1 MVMRLSSSFIQKI
14 DTRRISNV
22 AVIMSPDEKI
32 QSLEARLARASD
44 ERERIDLLNDL
55 AYHLRSNDMERAEV
69 LCDEAL
75 SRALRLRYRA
85 GMAAAFR
92 NKGIFSYNRGN
103 YQQAL
108 NYLNQSENEYHN
120 IQDVLGHASVLS
132 NKGLVYW
139 KLGEH
144 SKALDAYMSAFAI
157 NVQMNDRVHQCGTLI
172 NLGGLYQTMGNLDK
186 ARDCYEQA
194 LELAKACDLYV
205 EWGTVLSNIGTIHY
219 YNNEKQKALE
229 YFLES
234 LKIREQTRQEREISV
249 SLLNAGA
256 AYFDLGE
263 VDKGLEMMKK
273 SLERRRA
280 MGDKS
285 GEAHTIQAIGHALFS
300 VKDYEQS
307 VSYLLESL
315 VLTQAIGIK
324 PLEKQTQ
331 QLLSEVYRELGDY
344 QKAYEHFVR
353 FHELEKL
360 LLLEQSEEKTKKL
373 TLKYELDKSQ
383 REAEIYRLKTEDL
396 ARLNEELQNAN
407 QLKTELLGIAAHDLK
422 SPLQTIMG
430 FAELIIEEAKG
441 NESISKKA
449 SLIRRASQ
457 RMLGLIQDLL
467 QTAAIDA
474 GKLELNR
481 RKCNLGSLVQSV
493 SENFYLMAQAKRQ
506 TLDLNIEENCIVSV
520 DVERMKEIIENLIGN
535 AIKYSPHEKTI
546 RVTVARSENN
556 QVRFLVQDEGQGLT
570 EEDMKKLFG
579 KFQRLSAKP
588 TGGESSTGLGLSIV
602 KKLVEMH
609 GGKIW
614 AESEGK
620 NKGATFIV
628 ELPLS

>member
-1 MVMRLSSSFIQKI
+1 
-14 DTRRISNV
+14 
-22 AVIMSPDEKI
+22 MSPDEKI
-32 QSLEARLARASD
+32 SLLEERLAQATD
-44 ERERIDLLNDL
+44 ERKKIDLMNELG
-55 AYHLRSNDMERAEV
+55 YELRSRDMAKAET
-69 LCDEAL
+69 LTDKAL
-75 SRALRLRYRA
+75 SLALRLRYRF
-85 GMAAAFR
+85 GIAAAMR
-92 NKGIFSYNRGN
+92 NKGIFAYNRGN
-103 YQQAL
+103 YQDAL
-108 NYLNQSENEYHN
+108 KYLNDSENEYQN
-120 IQDVLGHASVLS
+120 IQDVRGHASVLS

-144 SKALDAYMSAFAI
+144 SKALDAYMSALAI
-157 NVQMNDRVHQCGTLI
+157 NVTMNDKVHQCATLI
-172 NLGGLYQTMGNLDK
+172 NIGGLYQTMENLDR
-186 ARDCYEQA
+186 AREFYKQA

-234 LKIREQTRQEREISV
+234 LKIREQTHQQREISV

-263 VDKGLEMMKK
+263 IEKGLDMMKK

-280 MGDKS
+280 MDDKS
-285 GEAHTIQAIGHALFS
+285 GEAHTLQAIGHALFS
-300 VKDYEQS
+300 NQQYEQAIP
-307 VSYLLESL
+307 YLKESL
-315 VLTQAIGIK
+315 SISQAIGVK
-324 PLEKQTQ
+324 PLEKRTQ
-331 QLLSEVYRELGDY
+331 QILADIYRQLGDY

-353 FHELEKL
+353 FHELEKA

-373 TLKYELDKSQ
+373 TLQYELDKSQ
-383 REAEIYRLKTEDL
+383 REAELYRLKNEDL
-396 ARLNEELQNAN
+396 ARLNEKLQQAN

-422 SPLQTIMG
+422 NPLQTIMG
-430 FAELIIEEAKG
+430 FAELIGEEAKS
-441 NESISKKA
+441 NDSISKKA
-449 SLIRRASQ
+449 GLIRRASQ

-481 RKCNLGSLVQSV
+481 RQSNLGMLVQSV

-506 TLDLNIEENCIVSV
+506 KLELHLEENCIVNV
-520 DVERMKEIIENLIGN
+520 DTERMKEIIENLIGN

-546 RVTVARSENN
+546 RVSVVRTQHGTVRLA
-556 QVRFLVQDEGQGLT
+556 VQDEGQGLT
-570 EEDMKKLFG
+570 EDDMKKLFG
-579 KFQRLSAKP
+579 KFQRLSARP

-602 KKLVEMH
+602 KKLVELH

-628 ELPLS
+628 ELPL